1 MTLKE
6 PEKEI
11 IGRSRIEHRTL
22 NKPVVSSSWCHLN
35 VHMFTV
41 YRCLPD
47 VGITRCLPDVGITR
61 CLPDVGIT
69 VVAAASEV
77 DQILPSVSPSYKHTG
92 LIDIH
97 L

>member
-35 VHMFTV
+35 VHMFIV
-41 YRCLPD
+41 Y
-47 VGITRCLPDVGITR
+47 RCLPDVGITR

-97 L
+97 LQT